1 MPADVAASVI
11 VLQSLF
17 GLSDRDAV
25 AALRYDLRWKVAS
38 FRGGT
43 SRSPRRTGA
52 VLSLDLLVEPTALRE
67 YGSTLPGNHDDQR
80 RGGQAPAKPVT
91 GGGGWESYLEETS
104 MATMRAARFNQDAQ
118 ELTVRDVPLPNLTPL
133 DVLVRVQACGICLS
147 DVHLIDGTLP
157 SLIPEVTPGHEAAG
171 YVERVGDLVRGWQP
185 GDRVVL
191 AGGRPCLGCRNCV
204 RGRFEECWDPQVM
217 GFGYDGAWAEYV
229 AVPGTALAEVP
240 EHVPIEQAAILADA
254 VATPYA
260 ALTDRGALRPGQSV
274 GLWGIGGLGVHAVQ
288 IARMAGAA
296 PIIAVDPSKAARV
309 RALDRGADV
318 ALDPGGTDVVA
329 DVLRL
334 SDGGLD
340 LAVDLVGANAVLAEA
355 AACLGRFGRVV
366 MVGLS
371 MDRCSS
377 GPAWCWVCDLNR
389 CSATSATRNA
399 TSTTS

>member
-1 MPADVAASVI
+1 
-11 VLQSLF
+11 
-17 GLSDRDAV
+17 
-25 AALRYDLRWKVAS
+25 
-38 FRGGT
+38 
-43 SRSPRRTGA
+43 
-52 VLSLDLLVEPTALRE
+52 
-67 YGSTLPGNHDDQR
+67 
-80 RGGQAPAKPVT
+80 
-91 GGGGWESYLEETS
+91 

-118 ELTVRDVPLPNLTPL
+118 ELTVRDVPLPYLTPL

-185 GDRVVL
+185 GDRVVI

-240 EHVPIEQAAILADA
+240 EHVPIEQAAIIADA

-371 MDRCSS
+371 MDPLQLGPGVVLGMRSQSVLGHLGYQKRHLDDLVKLVGAGRLELSRSIS
-377 GPAWCWVCDLNR
+377 GTLPLDDVAAGVRRL
-389 CSATSATRNA
+389 ATKENDPIRLVVTP
-399 TSTTS
+399 

>member
-1 MPADVAASVI
+1 
-11 VLQSLF
+11 
-17 GLSDRDAV
+17 
-25 AALRYDLRWKVAS
+25 
-38 FRGGT
+38 
-43 SRSPRRTGA
+43 
-52 VLSLDLLVEPTALRE
+52 
-67 YGSTLPGNHDDQR
+67 
-80 RGGQAPAKPVT
+80 
-91 GGGGWESYLEETS
+91 

-171 YVERVGDLVRGWQP
+171 YVERVGDLVRGWLP

-340 LAVDLVGANAVLAEA
+340 SPWTL
-355 AACLGRFGRVV
+355 
-366 MVGLS
+366 
-371 MDRCSS
+371 S
-377 GPAWCWVCDLNR
+377 GPTRYSPRRRRASVA
-389 CSATSATRNA
+389 SAG
-399 TSTTS
+399 